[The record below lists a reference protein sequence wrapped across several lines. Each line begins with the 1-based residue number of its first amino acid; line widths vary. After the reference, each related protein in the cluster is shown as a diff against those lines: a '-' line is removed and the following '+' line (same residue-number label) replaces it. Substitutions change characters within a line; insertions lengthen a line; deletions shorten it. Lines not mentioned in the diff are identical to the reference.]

1 MNQNNQ
7 LFKIFLWMAFI
18 ETKKPS
24 VQRDDFSYLD
34 FTLRQEQRRFV
45 RGVLLHDVFRS
56 SILLEVLAYGQLHAN
71 FYV

>member
-18 ETKKPS
+18 KTKKS
-24 VQRDDFSYLD
+24 SSQRDDFSYLD
-34 FTLRQEQRRFV
+34 FTLQQEQRRFV
-45 RGVLLHDVFRS
+45 RGVLLRGVFRS
-56 SILLEVLAYGQLHAN
+56 SILLEALAYGQLHAN

>member
-34 FTLRQEQRRFV
+34 FILQQEQQRFV
-45 RGVLLHDVFRS
+45 RDVLLRGVFRS
-56 SILLEVLAYGQLHAN
+56 SILFEALAYGQLHAN

>member
-18 ETKKPS
+18 KTKKSS
-24 VQRDDFSYLD
+24 VQQDDFSYLD
-34 FTLRQEQRRFV
+34 FILQQEQQRFV
-45 RGVLLHDVFRS
+45 RDVLLRGVFRS
-56 SILLEVLAYGQLHAN
+56 SILLEALAYGQLHAN

>member
-34 FTLRQEQRRFV
+34 FILQQEQQRFV
-45 RGVLLHDVFRS
+45 RDVLLRGVFRS
-56 SILLEVLAYGQLHAN
+56 SILFEALAYDQLHAN

>member
-18 ETKKPS
+18 KTKKS
-24 VQRDDFSYLD
+24 SFQQDDFSYLD
-34 FTLRQEQRRFV
+34 FILQQEQRRFV
-45 RGVLLHDVFRS
+45 RGVLLHGVFRS